1 MNLKQGILLPIVVTG
16 LSCLSVKAVT
26 YDLPSY
32 KEAQVVPLATPVAE
46 YGNIDITDVRQSI
59 HTPGFHTSLQSAAD
73 HLPLNADATNFQ
85 INVSKDLFQKNI
97 QTKFVNFFRQPGDFV
112 TYICSDVH
120 IVKTSEYAVVTNGG
134 IFHENASAT
143 GTAATQGESNAAPA
157 NIQVPAKQRK
167 TIYDKWKQNST
178 NASED
183 DEEEAT
189 TVSKRKIIIDEGD
202 DVPGTTPQPPFVSP
216 VSLGDMPFL
225 LLLLFAAGYVVY
237 RKRIKQTMNL

>member
-32 KEAQVVPLATPVAE
+32 KEAQVVPLSTPVAE

-85 INVSKDLFQKNI
+85 INVSKGLFQKNI
-97 QTKFVNFFRQPGDFV
+97 QTKGVNFFRQPGDFV
-112 TYICSDVH
+112 TYTCSDVH
-120 IVKTSEYAVVTNGG
+120 IVKTSEYALVTNGG
-134 IFHENASAT
+134 IVHENASAT
-143 GTAATQGESNAAPA
+143 GTVATQGESNAAPA

-178 NASED
+178 NASAE
-183 DEEEAT
+183 DEET
-189 TVSKRKIIIDEGD
+189 GTLVKRKIIIDEGD

-225 LLLLFAAGYVVY
+225 LFLLFAAGYVVY